1 MDTSPPHCEHFSFKT
16 MVDSPG
22 LASNIFFIMF
32 IIGLSSALS
41 SFLYPLPT
49 RHQVVESVFSVHV
62 FIDDALFRFL
72 RDFFFILSGSSP

>member
-1 MDTSPPHCEHFSFKT
+1 
-16 MVDSPG
+16 MVDFSG

-32 IIGLSSALS
+32 IIGLSPALSSILFPHS

-62 FIDDALFRFL
+62 FTDDALFRFL
-72 RDFFFILSGSSP
+72 RDFFFLPSGSSP